1 MKAPLSALGTA
12 RSLARPKLSELPHMR
27 ILLLRPLIAIAC
39 ALVLLGVLSLY
50 FQPDFLLTLA
60 NQVWGCF

>member
-1 MKAPLSALGTA
+1 MRMQPTLT
-12 RSLARPKLSELPHMR
+12 RS
-27 ILLLRPLIAIAC
+27 LIAIVC
-39 ALVLLGVLSLY
+39 AVVLMGVLSLY

>member
-1 MKAPLSALGTA
+1 MNLLTPT
-12 RSLARPKLSELPHMR
+12 R
-27 ILLLRPLIAIAC
+27 IRQ
-39 ALVLLGVLSLY
+39 ALVGLLCLVVLLAVLNMY